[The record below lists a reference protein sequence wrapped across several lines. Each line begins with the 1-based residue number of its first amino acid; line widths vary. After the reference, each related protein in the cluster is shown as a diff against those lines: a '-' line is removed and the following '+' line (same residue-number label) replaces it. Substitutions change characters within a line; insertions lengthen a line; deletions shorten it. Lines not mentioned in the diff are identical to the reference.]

1 MKIPTSWR
9 RTPSGY
15 MTLKKPA
22 SVARPARALRKNRRD
37 TWTLPIQ
44 EIEDADCGR
53 VLVYNCSKTEKLVV
67 IPQVLKNTKCMHTT
81 WVQAWTPPSGGGGTC
96 SESLLGFRRDRKLGI
111 FSVVCIVDNGRYIG
125 GWIRVSRRS
134 EWVSQSLRTQVV
146 GYGEW
151 RGFSFYPSDQPRV
164 VACRARVG

>member
-81 WVQAWTPPSGGGGTC
+81 WVQAWSPPSGGGGGTC
-96 SESLLGFRRDRKLGI
+96 SESLLGFRPDMKLCS
-111 FSVVCIVDNGRYIG
+111 FSVVVVCIVDLGGCFG
-125 GWIRVSRRS
+125 GWRCVSRRLNG
-134 EWVSQSLRTQVV
+134 LRT
-146 GYGEW
+146 GGL
-151 RGFSFYPSDQPRV
+151 R
-164 VACRARVG
+164 